1 MNKRTPLAAAS
12 VAVAV
17 LGATAAMTTPA
28 SALSWSCK
36 TSSKTID
43 DAGYSGPWA
52 DNWDVKIKVCA
63 ARSGGY
69 GYGRATISWD
79 APPYYQGATGTFDGA
94 QLRLFLVRPD
104 SAATV
109 TNATYN
115 IEYKLEHSNSS
126 GNGSWTTP
134 TIKAKTSKRIYA
146 DTTLR
151 LDWNNDGRGYRNYE
165 YTGTPSV

>member
-1 MNKRTPLAAAS
+1 MRKAVAS
-12 VAVAV
+12 SAVAV
-17 LGATAAMTTPA
+17 SLLGATIAMATPA

-43 DAGYSGPWA
+43 DAGYSGPWP
-52 DNWDVKIKVCA
+52 DNWDIKIRVCA

-69 GYGRATISWD
+69 GYAKATISWD
-79 APPYYQGATGTFDGA
+79 APPSYSGNTSTFDAA
-94 QLRLFLVRPD
+94 QLRLFAVRPD
-104 SAATV
+104 SGARPKT
-109 TNATYN
+109 ATYG
-115 IEYKLEHSNSS
+115 IEYKLEHGNSS

-134 TIKAKTSKRIYA
+134 TIKFATSKRIYA

-165 YTGTPSV
+165 YTGSPSV